1 MVEDFIRVLDIIKKR
16 RSIRKYKDIPI
27 PWDKIQNILQAGQY
41 APNAGNLQDTKFIVV
56 TDRATIHAIAKACIS
71 QVWIETA
78 PVVIVILGIPE
89 RTMQYYGEAGSKYVI
104 ENAAAAAENMLIQAT
119 AEGLGSCWVS
129 AFDEFMLRTALRM
142 PERALPQIVVTLG
155 YADEEVPVP
164 PRTELESMEFLQRY
178 ANRMRNPNVT
188 LWNWSLQMEEFAQDA
203 KVGAKRYARILKEK
217 IKDKFG
223 DKGEK
228 K

>member
-1 MVEDFIRVLDIIKKR
+1 
-16 RSIRKYKDIPI
+16 
-27 PWDKIQNILQAGQY
+27 
-41 APNAGNLQDTKFIVV
+41 
-56 TDRATIHAIAKACIS
+56 
-71 QVWIETA
+71 
-78 PVVIVILGIPE
+78 
-89 RTMQYYGEAGSKYVI
+89 
-104 ENAAAAAENMLIQAT
+104 MLIQAT

-164 PRTELESMEFLQRY
+164 PRTVLESMVFLQRY